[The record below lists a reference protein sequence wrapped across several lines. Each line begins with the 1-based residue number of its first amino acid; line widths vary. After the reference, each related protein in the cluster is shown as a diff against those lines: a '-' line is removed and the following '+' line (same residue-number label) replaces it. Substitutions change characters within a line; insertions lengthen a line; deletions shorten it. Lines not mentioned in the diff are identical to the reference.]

1 MEKKKRESIIGG
13 FLSVN
18 LILFTSCWGSKAFSL
33 LELESS
39 S

>member
-1 MEKKKRESIIGG
+1 MEKKKKSIIGS